1 VSSDAQTHYVNTG
14 FDLGLR
20 PRARRVE
27 RPRLE
32 RRIRELSVQ
41 GLLGA
46 RAGDAALVLMEVAD
60 EFLHHLGACGI
71 PVPRVLLHP
80 ALDPLTQ
87 LRPFGWSSEAM
98 ELNRLHRRPADHPPL
113 PVTRRVNSRSFAVE
127 LERELFPE
135 SASGA
140 VIDDIA
146 ELETLLARPSSTGE
160 WIVKGEF
167 GNAGLANRRLRGR
180 ELSTPDRRFVEGLL
194 VENDRLVVEPW
205 LPREGDWSVV
215 FEVPLD
221 PATVRVHETTYT
233 RDGALIGALLDSDGG
248 ENTPWIEELCG
259 MAERVAS
266 RLEEE
271 AYFGPACVDA
281 FTWRDGSSLKLRPLV
296 DLNCRRSM
304 SDGAY
309 RLWRRIAP
317 DRTCY
322 YRFFNRRK
330 LTLPDALEP
339 ALVALGDRRYDP
351 SRRRGVLLVSP
362 LGHAKLAVMFV
373 AESRLQALALENEF
387 RARHES

>member
-1 VSSDAQTHYVNTG
+1 VSSDARTHYINTG

-20 PRARRVE
+20 PRAPQVE
-27 RPRLE
+27 LPRLK
-32 RRIRELSVQ
+32 RQIRELSVQ

-46 RAGDAALVLMEVAD
+46 RAGDAALVLTEVAD
-60 EFLHHLGACGI
+60 EFLHHLDACGI

-80 ALDPLTQ
+80 DVDPSMRF
-87 LRPFGWSSEAM
+87 RPFGWSVEAI
-98 ELNRLHRRPADHPPL
+98 ELNQLHRLPADHPPL
-113 PVTRRVNSRSFAVE
+113 SVIRRVNSRSFALE

-135 SASGA
+135 SASGT

-146 ELETLLARPSSTGE
+146 ALEALLSGASTTDE

-167 GNAGLANRRLRGR
+167 GNAGLANRRMRAQG
-180 ELSTPDRRFVEGLL
+180 LSAADRRFVDRLL

-205 LPREGDWSVV
+205 LPRERDWSVV

-221 PATVRVHETTYT
+221 SSTLRVHETTYT
-233 RDGALIGALLDSDGG
+233 RDGALIGALLSSDGP
-248 ENTPWIEELCG
+248 ENTPRVEELCD

-271 AYFGPACVDA
+271 DYFGPVCVDA
-281 FTWRDGSSLKLRPLV
+281 FSWRDGDSLRLRPFV

-304 SDGAY
+304 SDGAS
-309 RLWRRIAP
+309 RLRREIAP
-317 DRTCY
+317 DRTFY

-330 LTLPDALEP
+330 LTLPDEIQP
-339 ALVALGDRRYDP
+339 ALAALGDRRYDP
-351 SRRRGVLLVSP
+351 SRRLGVLLASP
-362 LGHAKLAVMFV
+362 LGHAKLAVIFV
-373 AESRLQALALENEF
+373 AESRQQALAFETEF